1 MHTLMTIFSQ
11 PPSNLRDPKLALWN
25 SPWAMVTSDVR
36 ETSTADGRRW
46 FKYTSLKSR
55 NARCIHHHISIQEIC
70 ITLPGTHSFHIIDL
84 HSEVYHFLATS
95 TRREVMDGEVFDTQD
110 LYLQQRELHLHPR
123 PRNLQWN
130 DTVSLQKKQVSLL
143 LSTL

>member
-1 MHTLMTIFSQ
+1 MLGAFTI
-11 PPSNLRDPKLALWN
+11 
-25 SPWAMVTSDVR
+25 T
-36 ETSTADGRRW
+36 
-46 FKYTSLKSR
+46 FKKFVV
-55 NARCIHHHISIQEIC
+55 
-70 ITLPGTHSFHIIDL
+70 TLPGTHAIYIIDL
-84 HSEVYHFLATS
+84 HSEVYHFLAAS